1 MKLTSGN
8 YPCPQILFYT
18 VSDGFENQSE
28 NMAKVTDGKPRAKFL
43 ESVIEERPDII
54 VKQLHMHVNSRGQF
68 Y

>member
-8 YPCPQILFYT
+8 YPCQQILFYT

-28 NMAKVTDGKPRAKFL
+28 NMAKVTDGKPRAKSL

-54 VKQLHMHVNSRGQF
+54 VK
-68 Y
+68 